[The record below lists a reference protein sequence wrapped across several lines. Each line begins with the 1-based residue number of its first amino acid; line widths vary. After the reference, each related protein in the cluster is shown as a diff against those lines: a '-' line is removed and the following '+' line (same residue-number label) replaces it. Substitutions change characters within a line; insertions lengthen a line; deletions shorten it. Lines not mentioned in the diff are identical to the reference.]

1 MKLQDIWTQCWGKS
15 NFRQLNLTPW
25 RIVEAQH
32 VTSTRK
38 LVDSEEEQQI
48 LEEEIDRVKPPL
60 PDDTEFR
67 GMHYLLFTPFRYP
80 PLPHGSR
87 FGTRQERSLWYG
99 SEEVRTAQAE
109 VAYYRLLFFAGSS
122 AIFENTELRLTA
134 FTASVFSE
142 TGIDLTTVPFSKF
155 EKYISSKSDYSSSQK
170 LGLQMRNDD
179 VEVIRYVSA
188 RDRKKGINVALFT
201 SKAFRSKNPT
211 ASQTWVCIA
220 GSDRVEFT
228 RSDLLSNEH
237 AVFKKT
243 DFVVDGKLPAPAL

>member
-1 MKLQDIWTQCWGKS
+1 MKLQDIWTPCGGKS
-15 NFRQLNLTPW
+15 NFRLLNLTSW

-38 LVDSEEEQQI
+38 LVDSDEEQQI

-60 PDDTEFR
+60 PDEAEFR
-67 GMHYLLFTPFRYP
+67 GIHYLLFTPFRYP

-87 FGTRQERSLWYG
+87 FGTRHERSLWYG

-109 VAYYRLLFFAGSS
+109 VAYYRLLFFAGSY

-134 FTASVFSE
+134 FTASVFTE
-142 TGIDLTTVPFSKF
+142 KGIDLTDSPFSRFK
-155 EKYISSKSDYSSSQK
+155 KRISSKINYSSSQK
-170 LGLQMRNDD
+170 LGLEMRNDG
-179 VEVIRYVSA
+179 VEIIRYVSA
-188 RDRKKGINVALFT
+188 RDKNEGINVALFT
-201 SKAFRSKNPT
+201 PKAFRSKTPI

-220 GSDRVEFT
+220 GSARVEFT
-228 RSDLLSNEH
+228 RSDLLSNDR

-243 DFVVDGKLPAPAL
+243 DFEIDGKLPTPAL